1 MATMSKNKPA
11 KPLRPSAK
19 PTGRPAALVG
29 LAALIVGIVLVAT
42 GTTSQRIAMTVTLP
56 KFPESSR
63 VSFQREDIG
72 AASTA
77 AKRTTNVQMV
87 DFDKDGLMDILVC
100 DAARNAVILYRQT
113 KDHRFVEQVLGE
125 NLKVP
130 AHATVVDIDKD
141 GDLDVVVSVL
151 GNIFP
156 SDELIGKVVLLRNDG
171 DHFTQKVLLED
182 VRRVA
187 DVQAADFDGDGD
199 IDLVVAVFGY
209 ARGEVLM
216 LENLGD
222 GTFRDRV
229 LLAKPGIIH
238 VPVGD
243 LNGDGFPDIA
253 AVATQDEE
261 EVWTLINDGK
271 GHFTPNR
278 VYFSNNYDVG
288 GAGLVMADLDKDGD
302 LDLILPQGDNLED
315 RYSWPQ
321 SYHGCVWLENMGN
334 GTFKPHQ
341 IAQFGGT
348 YAAAVADFDGDG
360 DLDIV
365 LVSYLTDPM
374 TPSIVWLEND
384 GHQNFTTHQLD
395 TAPVGLVTVAA
406 GDLNGDGK
414 ADIVAGGLHLPPM
427 TSKGF
432 ERVPVWINKGGAK

>member
-1 MATMSKNKPA
+1 MPKSNSSSATKPGG
-11 KPLRPSAK
+11 PPPDRL
-19 PTGRPAALVG
+19 TGLLG
-29 LAALIVGIVLVAT
+29 LAALVIGIVIVVSGNST
-42 GTTSQRIAMTVTLP
+42 QRVPVPVSLP
-56 KFPESSR
+56 KFPVSPK
-63 VSFQREDIG
+63 VSFDRKDLG
-72 AASTA
+72 AAATA
-77 AKRTTNVQMV
+77 AKRTTNVQIV
-87 DFDKDGLMDILVC
+87 DFNKDGLNDVLVC
-100 DAARNAVILYRQT
+100 DAAHNAVILYRQT
-113 KDHRFVEQVLGE
+113 KDHQFVEQILGE

-171 DHFTQKVLLED
+171 DHFTQQVLLDD

-216 LENLGD
+216 LENLGN
-222 GTFRDRV
+222 GRFRDRV

-253 AVATQDEE
+253 AVVTQDEE

-271 GHFTPNR
+271 GHFLPNR
-278 VYFSNNYDVG
+278 VYFNNNFDVG
-288 GAGLVMADLDKDGD
+288 GAGLVIADLDKDGD

-321 SYHGCVWLENMGN
+321 SYHGCVWLENTGGGN
-334 GTFKPHQ
+334 FKPHQ

-348 YAAAVADFDGDG
+348 YAAAVADLDGDG
-360 DLDIV
+360 DLDVV

-384 GHQNFTTHQLD
+384 GRQNFTTHQLD

-414 ADIVAGGLHLPPM
+414 ADVVAGGLHLPPM

-432 ERVPVWINKGGAK
+432 ERVPVWLSKEGAK

>member
-1 MATMSKNKPA
+1 MSKTKKA
-11 KPLRPSAK
+11 KPVSPSDK
-19 PTGRPAALVG
+19 PPGRATGLLG
-29 LAALIVGIVLVAT
+29 LAAMVVGVILVAT
-42 GTTSQRIAMTVTLP
+42 GTATKRIPVLVVLP

-63 VSFQREDIG
+63 VSFHREDIG
-72 AASTA
+72 AATTA

-87 DFDKDGLMDILVC
+87 DFDKDGQMDILVC
-100 DAARNAVILYRQT
+100 DAARNAVVLYRRT
-113 KDHRFVEQVLGE
+113 KDHRFAEQVLGE
-125 NLKVP
+125 NLMVP
-130 AHATVVDIDKD
+130 AHATAVDIDKD

-171 DHFTQKVLLED
+171 GRFTQKMLLED

-187 DVQAADFDGDGD
+187 DAQPADFDRDGD

-271 GHFTPNR
+271 GRFTPSR
-278 VYFSNNYDVG
+278 VYFNNNYDVG
-288 GAGLVMADLDKDGD
+288 GAALVMADLDKDGD
-302 LDLILPQGDNLED
+302 PDLILPQGDNLED

-321 SYHGCVWLENMGN
+321 GYHGCVWLENSGN

-348 YAAAVADFDGDG
+348 YAAAVAEFDGDG
-360 DLDIV
+360 DLDVV

-384 GHQNFTTHQLD
+384 GRQNFTTHQLD

-414 ADIVAGGLHLPPM
+414 ADVVAGGLHLPPM
-427 TSKGF
+427 SSKGF
-432 ERVPVWINKGGAK
+432 ERVPVWMSKGGAK

>member
-1 MATMSKNKPA
+1 MPKTISSNARSTA
-11 KPLRPSAK
+11 KPPGRS
-19 PTGRPAALVG
+19 TGVLG
-29 LAALIVGIVLVAT
+29 LAALLLGIILVVT
-42 GTTSQRIAMTVTLP
+42 GGSQKRVPVPVTLP
-56 KFPESSR
+56 KFAESPT
-63 VSFQREDIG
+63 VSFDRKDVG
-72 AASTA
+72 AAATA
-77 AKRTTNVQMV
+77 AKRTTHVQIV
-87 DFDKDGLMDILVC
+87 DFDKDGLNDILVC

-113 KDHRFVEQVLGE
+113 KDRQFVEQVLGD
-125 NLKVP
+125 NLKIP
-130 AHATVVDIDKD
+130 AHATVVDLDKD
-141 GDLDVVVSVL
+141 GDLDVIVSIL

-156 SDELIGKVVLLRNDG
+156 SDELIGKVVLLRNDEG
-171 DHFTQKVLLED
+171 RFTPKTLLDD

-187 DVQAADFDGDGD
+187 DVQPADFDGDGD

-209 ARGEVLM
+209 ARGEVL
-216 LENLGD
+216 LLDNLG
-222 GTFRDRV
+222 GGRFRDRV

-253 AVATQDEE
+253 AVVTQDEE

-271 GHFTPNR
+271 GQFLPTR
-278 VYFSNNYDVG
+278 VYFNNNYDVG

-321 SYHGCVWLENMGN
+321 SYHGCVWLENSGGGN
-334 GTFKPHQ
+334 FKAHQ

-348 YAAAVADFDGDG
+348 YAAAVADIDGDA
-360 DLDIV
+360 DLDVV

-374 TPSIVWLEND
+374 TPSVVWLEND
-384 GHQNFTTHQLD
+384 GRQNFTTHQLD

-414 ADIVAGGLHLPPM
+414 ADVVAGGLHLPPM
-427 TSKGF
+427 TAKGF
-432 ERVPVWINKGGAK
+432 ERVPVWLSKGGAK